1 MPQWLREAEILHS
14 GSTVVELGCGITGL
28 LGIIL
33 AATVSHYLLTDQ
45 SYVMKALRD
54 NVQRNATTKSQH
66 KKRQA
71 AVASSNLRTMA
82 LDWEI
87 DSPATILQ
95 EIPNA
100 DHVDLV
106 IVCDCVYNEH
116 LVQPLVQ
123 TLFELCNVGCSGKAH
138 YRHGCAATSIGH
150 CLRELSRGH
159 ASALCDMESTR
170 FSPTRSTSFRIWI
183 HCPSCSAQAIM
194 RQSLRLLLRD
204 R

>member
-54 NVQRNATTKSQH
+54 NVQRNANTKSQH

-71 AVASSNLRTMA
+71 ADASSNLRTMA

-116 LVQPLVQ
+116 LIQPLVQ
-123 TLFELCNVGCSGKAH
+123 ALFELCNVGCSGKLTTVMVAQQLRSDLVFESFLEAML
-138 YRHGCAATSIGH
+138 RHFAIWRVPNSHLPDPLHSGSGFIVHLAQLKQSATKTETIAA
-150 CLRELSRGH
+150 
-159 ASALCDMESTR
+159 
-170 FSPTRSTSFRIWI
+170 
-183 HCPSCSAQAIM
+183 
-194 RQSLRLLLRD
+194 
-204 R
+204 